1 MPRREDTQ
9 TAERLSQ
16 ALRPTL
22 DHAAAITDAALR
34 APEEPRVAN
43 HFAVHVQ
50 LGTQAGAVDPESV
63 EVALLEM
70 LREAARRH
78 GLEV

>member
-1 MPRREDTQ
+1 MADQ
-9 TAERLSQ
+9 LSQ
-16 ALRPTL
+16 ALRPAL

-43 HFAVHVQ
+43 NFSVHVQ
-50 LGTQAGAVDPESV
+50 LGAKPGAVDPDAV
-63 EVALLEM
+63 EAALLDM

>member
-1 MPRREDTQ
+1 MQ
-9 TAERLSQ
+9 AAERLSQ

-22 DHAAAITDAALR
+22 DHAAAITDAALC
-34 APEEPRVAN
+34 APQEPRVAN

-50 LGTQAGAVDPESV
+50 LGTRVGAVDPESV
-63 EVALLEM
+63 EAALIDM